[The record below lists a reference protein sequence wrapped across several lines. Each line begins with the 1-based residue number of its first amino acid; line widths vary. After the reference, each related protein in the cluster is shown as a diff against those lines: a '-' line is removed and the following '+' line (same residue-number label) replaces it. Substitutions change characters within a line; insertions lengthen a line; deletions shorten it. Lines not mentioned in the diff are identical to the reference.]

1 MQNETSAQ
9 PHSVAIVGGAVS
21 GAEVAGRLA
30 DRGVN
35 VAVFEQNPRP
45 FGKIEDG
52 LPRWHHKLRDKE
64 YLSVSDKLSHPN
76 IQFVPN
82 TVIGKDIDFAAL
94 CNDWGFSAVVL
105 ANGAWRDRPLAIEGA
120 DACVG
125 KGLIYQ
131 NPLVT
136 WWNHLEEQGSDPN
149 AFEIQDD
156 TIVLGG
162 GLASI
167 DVAKIVMLEITRGK
181 LLERGIDIDVITL
194 EVKGIPK
201 ILAGY
206 GLAFEDLGLKGCTI
220 FYRRRLEDM
229 PVVTIPE
236 DATPERAA
244 KARKS
249 RGTLLDKAMRKYCFT
264 VQELSVADS
273 LIMDGDKLAGI
284 VFRKT
289 DLVDG
294 RVVTTDE
301 TFERRGSC
309 VISSIGSIPEP
320 ISGITMTGELYDFA
334 DWDTGRLNDYPTVFS
349 VGNVVTGKGN
359 IVASRKHAEHVTTDA
374 IEAFLGVADD
384 DSSNTSDTLEAVAA
398 AQTAS
403 YVAKRLDNEQ
413 APSAE
418 ARQATVDRI
427 SARQA
432 AVQYPGSLDAWLKSV
447 TPPPR

>member
-9 PHSVAIVGGAVS
+9 PHSVAIVGAAVS

-30 DRGVN
+30 DRGIN
-35 VAVFEQNPRP
+35 VAVFDQNPRP

-64 YLSVSDKLSHPN
+64 YLTIRDKLSHPN

-82 TVIGKDIDFAAL
+82 TVVGKDIDFAAL

-120 DACVG
+120 EACVG
-125 KGLIYQ
+125 KGLVYQ

-149 AFEIQDD
+149 AFEIEDN

-167 DVAKIVMLEITRGK
+167 DVAKIVMLETTRAK
-181 LLERGIDIDVITL
+181 LSERGIDVDVVTL

-201 ILAGY
+201 ILDTH
-206 GLAFEDLGLKGCTI
+206 GLAFQDLGLKGCTI
-220 FYRRRLEDM
+220 YYRRRLEDM

-249 RGTLLDKAMRKYCFT
+249 RGTLLDKAMRKYCFS
-264 VQELSVADS
+264 VEELAVADS
-273 LIMDGDKLAGI
+273 LIMDGDKLAGL

-289 DLVDG
+289 TLVDG

-301 TFERRGSC
+301 TFERRASC

-320 ISGITMTGELYDFA
+320 IAGITMTGELYDFA
-334 DWDTGRLNDYPTVFS
+334 DWDTGRLDDYPTVFS

-374 IEAFLGVADD
+374 IEAFLGVAENEDPVMTD
-384 DSSNTSDTLEAVAA
+384 AAGDGAA

-403 YVAKRLDNEQ
+403 DVIEHLASIQ
-413 APSAE
+413 APNTE
-418 ARQATVDRI
+418 ARQATLDRV

-432 AVQYPGSLDAWLKSV
+432 AVDYPGSLEAWLKSV
-447 TPPPR
+447 APTPR